1 MLCLSCSTR
10 SSLVS
15 IATSAGAAILC
26 VTIFILAGCG
36 GGGSSASGS
45 ANGNNPPTV
54 NAPVASNGT
63 VSTAENTAVNGNL
76 TASGTGTLTYQTA
89 SSPAHG
95 MLTVN
100 AASGAFSYTPT
111 LGFSGTDSFT
121 FTASNSGGT
130 SKPATESITVT
141 AVSPLP
147 VLTTSMITPAAQAAT
162 FCTTGTYPA
171 QWTWN
176 PVETTNPPAPATS
189 GTPKVEQYRNGKLIA
204 TYNVLGS
211 NDPAGS
217 CTLTQN
223 ASANPEATVG
233 CGPFNRND
241 PYRQWQDGD
250 VFMVYPAVYSGVQNQ
265 PWIGPGY
272 DTYAQYQASTPFIP
286 TNIIIEGVTVD
297 GVRPVIVVGSS
308 GAGNNTLGQSA
319 VYFAQSQGIT
329 FENIDVDASGASA
342 GTVGKSGVYIN
353 GGDNLTLAD
362 MRVHGFETAGV
373 NGLFGTPNN
382 SGTLELDRL
391 ELYQNGGP
399 NGPAHN
405 AYINASTSDPGFTV
419 HLVNSWSYDAYYGH
433 LFKSRAQ
440 VNDIEGNYFQGG
452 LPQSGYSQA
461 ENYDLDIPNGGLL
474 TVKDN
479 VFAKNASGPNSN
491 GAYITFGVEGIP
503 DSRPLSIDIENNTF
517 VAFSKTY
524 DGSHPLFPFFF
535 AGGLTPGSPGFIT
548 PNVTV
553 EKNVFVGFCPSGN
566 AELAYRGD
574 LALTEAFTEL
584 NQDFSISNKYISAD
598 TSILGVPAYQH
609 AVQGGL
615 VRTVPTIGAEN

>member
-1 MLCLSCSTR
+1 MYFSVHQRPALRPILSGTLLAMSMLTL
-10 SSLVS
+10 
-15 IATSAGAAILC
+15 GA
-26 VTIFILAGCG
+26 CG
-36 GGGSSASGS
+36 GGGSSSGS
-45 ANGNNPPTV
+45 SAGTNPPPV
-54 NAPVASNGT
+54 PAPVAINGSVT
-63 VSTAENTAVNGNL
+63 TIQNTPVSATL
-76 TASGTGTLTYQTA
+76 TATGTGTLTYQ
-89 SSPAHG
+89 
-95 MLTVN
+95 
-100 AASGAFSYTPT
+100 AASQPGHGTLTLSAPSSTFTYTPAT
-111 LGFSGTDSFT
+111 GFTGNDSFT
-121 FTASNSGGT
+121 FTAGNSGGT

-141 AVSPLP
+141 PVSVLP
-147 VLTTSMITPAAQAAT
+147 VLTASLITPAAQAAT
-162 FCTTGTYPA
+162 FCSSGIYPN
-171 QWTWN
+171 QWVWN
-176 PVETTNPPAPATS
+176 PVETVNPPAPAIS
-189 GTPKVEQYRNGKLIA
+189 GTPKVEQFRNGKLIA
-204 TYNVLGS
+204 TYNTLGS
-211 NDPAGS
+211 YDPHGM

-241 PYRQWQDGD
+241 PYRQWQNGD

-272 DTYAQYQASTPFIP
+272 DTYAQYQAGTPFIP
-286 TNIIIEGVTVD
+286 TNITIEGVTV
-297 GVRPVIVVGSS
+297 GGMRPVIVVGSA

-319 VYFAQSQGIT
+319 VYFDQSQNVT
-329 FENIDVDASGASA
+329 FENLDVDAAGATA
-342 GTVGKSGVYIN
+342 GSVGKSGVYIN

-362 MRVHGFETAGV
+362 MRVHGFESAGV

-399 NGPAHN
+399 DGPAHN
-405 AYINASTSDPGFTV
+405 AYINASTADPNFTV
-419 HLVNSWSYDAYYGH
+419 HLVNSWSHDAYYGH

-440 VNDIEGNYFQGG
+440 VNIMEGNYFQGG
-452 LPQSGYSQA
+452 MPQSGYTQA
-461 ENYDLDIPNGGLL
+461 ENYDLDIPNGGRL

-491 GAYITFGVEGIP
+491 GVYITFGVEGIP

-548 PNVTV
+548 PNVSV
-553 EKNVFVGFCPSGN
+553 QKNVFVGFCPSGN
-566 AELAYRGD
+566 PELAYRGD
-574 LALTEAFTEL
+574 LALTEAFSEL

-598 TSILGVPAYQH
+598 NSILGTPAYKH
-609 AVQGGL
+609 AAQGGL
-615 VRTVPTIGAEN
+615 VRTVPTIGAED